1 MQTFSF
7 RNWEFGKIVVEN
19 INWKIISYKL
29 LVLEIDSLWKFSWE
43 NAWLQS
49 VSIRISSFKRL
60 VEQLTTVKM
69 LLKNYMRISQL
80 YLVCFFS
87 CPSSIS
93 FHGSRFSSS
102 LFVFLQLL
110 YYLLKKCKKCTSLT
124 AGCWQ
129 VIFYSILDTSYRLLI
144 AFFSSFNA
152 WFPNMKP

>member
-1 MQTFSF
+1 MQIFSF

-49 VSIRISSFKRL
+49 FSIRISSFKRL

-87 CPSSIS
+87 CPSSIN

-110 YYLLKKCKKCTSLT
+110 PIKKVQKMHFPHCWLLT
-124 AGCWQ
+124 GN
-129 VIFYSILDTSYRLLI
+129 FFI
-144 AFFSSFNA
+144 AFWIPAIDF
-152 WFPNMKP
+152 